1 MKIMS
6 VDFGDAR
13 TGIAMCDK
21 TEFLASPIT
30 VIHEKRFEHAIEKT
44 ADEAIKNK
52 AEAVIVGLPLNM
64 NGSEGPRAELCREFA
79 AKLSEKISVPVRMWD
94 ERQTTVSAAGFLNET
109 DTRGKKRTAVIDAV
123 AAMLSTL
130 PPVRR
135 YETEEIPLETLLA
148 KQNTGFEI
156 TVEDDVYIVEAPWL
170 IKILCRTDLDDY
182 ESLQHFQRVLI
193 SSGIID
199 ALREKGIEE
208 GDIVSVYDFEFEF
221 VD

>member
-1 MKIMS
+1 MS

-30 VIHEKRFEHAIEKT
+30 VIHEKRLEHAIEKT

-79 AKLSEKISVPVRMWD
+79 AKLTEKIEVPVRMWD

-109 DTRGKKRTAVIDAV
+109 DTRGKKRKAVIDAV
-123 AAMLSTL
+123 AA
-130 PPVRR
+130 V
-135 YETEEIPLETLLA
+135 I
-148 KQNTGFEI
+148 
-156 TVEDDVYIVEAPWL
+156 
-170 IKILCRTDLDDY
+170 ILDSY
-182 ESLQHFQRVLI
+182 LQWRKNHP
-193 SSGIID
+193 G
-199 ALREKGIEE
+199 
-208 GDIVSVYDFEFEF
+208 EF
-221 VD
+221 